1 MLVLPSPTS
10 LQGLGKAQGVRRSRP
25 LAARRPC
32 QRPSPAPG
40 QAHHRLQVQRALVVG
55 RTRQAAA
62 EQQREPQA
70 TTTPALAHARG
81 AAHVSWMRLRA
92 RGRRLG
98 RQTHDSAVS
107 AAPSHLLDPYLLRGA
122 SPVLSDACTPVN
134 ARHIHV
140 MCATK
145 DAQRARARAACV
157 EVWVSYGRK
166 SERGE
171 THRVRHE
178 FAQSTETSDL

>member
-81 AAHVSWMRLRA
+81 AAHVSWMRLRG

-98 RQTHDSAVS
+98 RQTHDSAAS

-122 SPVLSDACTPVN
+122 SPVLGDSCTPVH

-140 MCATK
+140 MCAPT

-157 EVWVSYGRK
+157 DAWLSYGRK
-166 SERGE
+166 SRRGE
-171 THRVRHE
+171 RTA
-178 FAQSTETSDL
+178 FAMSSLVDRNMRL